1 MLGRK
6 PWKMKRKAVG
16 IGAIVELG
24 VGTLYVRGA
33 WMKKLK
39 ELGKGKR
46 KPVKSHDKRRYV
58 NV

>member
-6 PWKMKRKAVG
+6 PWKMKHKAVG
-16 IGAIVELG
+16 IGAIVEPG
-24 VGTLYVRGA
+24 DGTLYVRSA